1 MRNLI
6 AASFTVMAVLGA
18 STVFAG
24 QSDRVVGE
32 SLDNGLGA
40 LPVTYTG
47 EEFLPRPA
55 GYVRGQKQD
64 SGLGSVSSEELARI
78 VSMYSTR

>member
-1 MRNLI
+1 
-6 AASFTVMAVLGA
+6 
-18 STVFAG
+18 
-24 QSDRVVGE
+24 VGE

-47 EEFLPRPA
+47 EEFLPQPA

-78 VSMYSTR
+78 VSMYSKR